1 MGIAA
6 LIIVAA
12 AGCQQQ
18 QQPSEQAESPAQ
30 TDAPAPIAPTA
41 EQQPLESQPRAQP
54 TRKIDQM
61 DADAGSADLLA
72 RKTEAYSLEV
82 AQMLQTRGKG
92 QPSPIPSEV
101 QWLDPN
107 ELRLGGD
114 STSQM
119 TSGGNLDESSNGP
132 SLEIKPAVDTSR
144 IATANVQPV
153 VLAPSEAQPPSVPG
167 TVAATP
173 RANAAIPPIS
183 SDALEEKLAQRVR
196 DYPRDVSAHLEH
208 QLLQFLK
215 DEPTPQLSVLASLP
229 VEDREVVTA
238 LLDGLA
244 NFRNALRADSNMLM
258 SRKIKPILEMSERLR
273 SQADL
278 TIPAIALC
286 RAVNGFGSYDP
297 FDPARFAAGRDQPV
311 IVYCEIA
318 NFTSHLNDR
327 QLWETRLTWDLTLY
341 AENGMSVWSDKT
353 ETIADTARNQRR
365 DFFVRKMITL
375 PSTLPIGRYLLKCS
389 IIDTQ
394 SNRVAEATA
403 PLIVAAQ

>member
-1 MGIAA
+1 
-6 LIIVAA
+6 
-12 AGCQQQ
+12 
-18 QQPSEQAESPAQ
+18 
-30 TDAPAPIAPTA
+30 
-41 EQQPLESQPRAQP
+41 
-54 TRKIDQM
+54 
-61 DADAGSADLLA
+61 
-72 RKTEAYSLEV
+72 
-82 AQMLQTRGKG
+82 
-92 QPSPIPSEV
+92 
-101 QWLDPN
+101 
-107 ELRLGGD
+107 
-114 STSQM
+114 
-119 TSGGNLDESSNGP
+119 
-132 SLEIKPAVDTSR
+132 
-144 IATANVQPV
+144 
-153 VLAPSEAQPPSVPG
+153 
-167 TVAATP
+167 
-173 RANAAIPPIS
+173 
-183 SDALEEKLAQRVR
+183 
-196 DYPRDVSAHLEH
+196 
-208 QLLQFLK
+208 
-215 DEPTPQLSVLASLP
+215 
-229 VEDREVVTA
+229 VVTA